1 MNTTLRCV
9 LLAIYE
15 TSVATCASY
24 VCCAIPSLLIA
35 SMTYSKACYLDIKS
49 LFAQVDQ
56 LSERKNVKRSEPK
69 NSETFKNGQKFK
81 QISLNIHQRMN
92 TELKMLER
100 CKEAVDLHR
109 KVNR

>member
-1 MNTTLRCV
+1 M
-9 LLAIYE
+9 
-15 TSVATCASY
+15 CASY

-49 LFAQVDQ
+49 LFAQVDR

-69 NSETFKNGQKFK
+69 NADALKNGQRFK
-81 QISLNIHQRMN
+81 HISLNMHQRVI
-92 TELKMLER
+92 TEIKMLER